1 MAEMGDSLETCRKK
15 RKSDDV
21 IVEEIFSLFVSA
33 VM

>member
-1 MAEMGDSLETCRKK
+1 MAEMGDSLETCKK

-33 VM
+33 VT